1 MSVAPSI
8 RYSLNG
14 GAYQVVDLRTLGEF
28 DFNESSGTE
37 SDIPVLL
44 RKLDGKRVSVQ
55 GMMWDLRS
63 SGPASSRFQLVYSL
77 RQSHRGPPL
86 VQERIFV
93 HGTGGRPIQ
102 WFDQLV
108 RVRGTF
114 HAHMR
119 RDDTGA
125 IREVFTITDPTVDA
139 VPAVLPQPEAS
150 RAWIWGVLVTAVLIV
165 VGLRRRL
172 QRIWDDASQRRMQ
185 RNAGFCRR
193 CGYDLRASIV
203 RCPECGTPFTAP
215 WRFGA
220 DALLPGAITN
230 LPQHATNDPTPC
242 VPVHPSKP

>member
-28 DFNESSGTE
+28 AFNESSGTE
-37 SDIPVLL
+37 SDIPMLL

-55 GMMWDLRS
+55 GMMWDLHS
-63 SGPASSRFQLVYSL
+63 SGPASSRFQLVYNL
-77 RQSHRGPPL
+77 RQSHRPPL

-93 HGTGGRPIQ
+93 HGTGGCPIQ

-114 HAHMR
+114 HVHIR
-119 RDDTGA
+119 RNDDGTA
-125 IREVFTITDPTVDA
+125 IEVFSITDPTVDA
-139 VPAVLPQPEAS
+139 VPAVPPQPEPS
-150 RAWIWGVLVTAVLIV
+150 RIWIWGMLVTAVLIV

-172 QRIWDDASQRRMQ
+172 QRIWGEASQHRMRRK
-185 RNAGFCRR
+185 AGFCRR

-215 WRFGA
+215 WRFGPETLA
-220 DALLPGAITN
+220 SRAIAG
-230 LPQHATNDPTPC
+230 LAEHATSDAAPC
-242 VPVHPSKP
+242 GSVHPSKP